1 MDFEN
6 PSTDQIYSLIRETA
20 TIAVIGLSPKPER
33 PSHGVARALKDLGYR
48 IIPVRPG
55 VDEILGE
62 KAYPDLA
69 EIPLSLRDE
78 IDLVQVFRRPEHVD
92 SVVER
97 CIELGLKAIWMQ
109 DGVINDYA
117 AEMALTA
124 GMTVVM
130 DRCFYRD
137 RLALLRLAG

>member
-1 MDFEN
+1 MHFEN
-6 PSTDQIYSLIRETA
+6 PPMDDIYTLIRETA
-20 TIAVIGLSPKPER
+20 TIAVVGLSPRPER
-33 PSHGVARALKDLGYR
+33 PSHGVAAALKDLGYR
-48 IIPVRPG
+48 IVPVRPG
-55 VDEILGE
+55 IDEILGE
-62 KAYPDLA
+62 RTYGDLG

-92 SVVER
+92 SIVER

-109 DGVINDYA
+109 DGVVNERA
-117 AEMALTA
+117 AAMAQEA

>member
-1 MDFEN
+1 MDFQN
-6 PSTDQIYSLIRETA
+6 PPMDEIYGLIRETA
-20 TIAVIGLSPKPER
+20 TIAVVGLSPRPER

-55 VDEILGE
+55 VGEVLGE
-62 KAYPDLA
+62 QAYPDLA
-69 EIPLSLRDE
+69 EVPLDLRE
-78 IDLVQVFRRPEHVD
+78 QIDLVQVFRRSEHVE
-92 SVVER
+92 SLVET

-109 DGVINDYA
+109 DGVINQRA
-117 AEMALTA
+117 AAMAREA
-124 GMTVVM
+124 GMRVVM